1 MADTERMGG
10 GTKRISSGT
19 SSGLGADMEELH
31 SRKPEGVDIIQD
43 NRKSRNANRSQN
55 SQRAGNAENG
65 RSNQNVQRSGS
76 AKTGRDGRNVHRAGS
91 AETGR
96 DNQNVRKAG
105 KVKGGNAK
113 AGRRSQN
120 VQRSGSAKT
129 GRDGQNVHRA
139 GNARAGRVPGKGSV
153 NGNAGAKNSQG
164 AAMHPTPAKR
174 GQRPKRKRSG
184 RKFLIGLLCGMIILA
199 GLGYLVIVL
208 FEVEQI
214 VVTGNQYCSEAEIID
229 WLKQDPYS
237 DNALYLLWK
246 YNQNDVELLP
256 AVEEAKVGL
265 KDLRTVTVQVKE
277 KTFSGRIDYA
287 GKFLYFDQQ
296 GKAALITDSIIE
308 GVPYIE
314 GMEVNEEDIILGE
327 DLPEEKGQVYE
338 EIKELIPLLDK
349 QSLSPDKISCEG
361 TDLTLHFGGVRVQI
375 GNGKFADRLAQV
387 PPILEK
393 LTEMYAG
400 QTGVLHLENYDVSG
414 SSIRFVPDT
423 VEPSAEADA
432 AEPQPEGE
440 GEGEEGAAEP

>member
-1 MADTERMGG
+1 MADTERLGG

-19 SSGLGADMEELH
+19 SSGSGADMEEPH

-43 NRKSRNANRSQN
+43 NRKSRNANRPQN
-55 SQRAGNAENG
+55 SQRAANTETGRSGQDAQRARSTKNG
-65 RSNQNVQRSGS
+65 RDSQDVQRARSV
-76 AKTGRDGRNVHRAGS
+76 KTGRD
-91 AETGR
+91 
-96 DNQNVRKAG
+96 
-105 KVKGGNAK
+105 
-113 AGRRSQN
+113 SQN
-120 VQRSGSAKT
+120 VQRAGNVKNGNAKGGKGSQNVQRTGNVKNGNAKG
-129 GRDGQNVHRA
+129 GRDSQNVQRAGNVKNGNAKNGRDSRNVQRA
-139 GNARAGRVPGKGSV
+139 GNARA
-153 NGNAGAKNSQG
+153 KNSQG
-164 AAMHPTPAKR
+164 TAMHPAPPKR

-184 RKFLIGLLCGMIILA
+184 RKFLIGLLCGIIILA

-214 VVTGNQYCSEAEIID
+214 VVTGNQYCSEEEIIG

-246 YNQNDVELLP
+246 YNQNDVEPLP

-296 GKAALITDSIIE
+296 GKAALVTDAIIE

-314 GMEVNEEDIILGE
+314 GMEVNEEEIILGE
-327 DLPEEKGQVYE
+327 VLPKEAGQVYE

-375 GNGKFADRLAQV
+375 GNGKFADRLAQI

-400 QTGVLHLENYDVSG
+400 QTGVLHLENYDISG

-423 VEPSAEADA
+423 AEAPAEADA
-432 AEPQPEGE
+432 AEPQPE
-440 GEGEEGAAEP
+440 

>member
-1 MADTERMGG
+1 MAETERLEG
-10 GTKRISSGT
+10 GTKRIITDTPS
-19 SSGLGADMEELH
+19 DQRMDIEESPDWKLE
-31 SRKPEGVDIIQD
+31 SVDIIQN
-43 NRKSRNANRSQN
+43 NRKSGNADRIQNDQGGGSVKNGKSGQN
-55 SQRAGNAENG
+55 SRRTGSEKSGKNG
-65 RSNQNVQRSGS
+65 RNG
-76 AKTGRDGRNVHRAGS
+76 
-91 AETGR
+91 E
-96 DNQNVRKAG
+96 KAG
-105 KVKGGNAK
+105 KVKSGKNGQ
-113 AGRRSQN
+113 RIQN
-120 VQRSGSAKT
+120 TRSGRNSREARRDEAANGHAKSR
-129 GRDGQNVHRA
+129 GPQRA
-139 GNARAGRVPGKGSV
+139 DMQTA
-153 NGNAGAKNSQG
+153 
-164 AAMHPTPAKR
+164 PAKR
-174 GQRPKRKRSG
+174 GKKPKSKRSG
-184 RKFLIGLLCGMIILA
+184 RKFLIGLLGGIDILA

-214 VVTGNQYCSEAEIID
+214 VVAGNQYCSEEEIIE

-237 DNALYLLWK
+237 DNTLYLLWK
-246 YNQNDVELLP
+246 YNQNDVEQLP

-296 GKAALITDSIIE
+296 GKAALVTDSVIE

-314 GMEVNEEDIILGE
+314 GMEVNEEEIALGE
-327 DLPEEKGQVYE
+327 ALPEEEGQVYE
-338 EIKELIPLLDK
+338 EIKELIPLLEK
-349 QSLSPDKISCEG
+349 QSLTPDKISNEG

-423 VEPSAEADA
+423 AEAPSEA
-432 AEPQPEGE
+432 GAGAQPEGE
-440 GEGEEGAAEP
+440 DGGEDGAQPEGQDEGEDGAE

>member
-1 MADTERMGG
+1 MADTERLGE

-19 SSGLGADMEELH
+19 SPGPGADMAEPH

-43 NRKSRNANRSQN
+43 NRKSWNANRSQN
-55 SQRAGNAENG
+55 SQRSGNAENG

-113 AGRRSQN
+113 AGRRNQN
-120 VQRSGSAKT
+120 VQRA

-139 GNARAGRVPGKGSV
+139 GNARAGREPGKGSV
-153 NGNAGAKNSQG
+153 NGNAGAKNSRG

-184 RKFLIGLLCGMIILA
+184 RKLLIGLLCGMIILA

-214 VVTGNQYCSEAEIID
+214 IVTGNQYCPEEEIID

-246 YNQNDVELLP
+246 YNQNDVEQLP

-314 GMEVNEEDIILGE
+314 GMEINEEEITLGE
-327 DLPEEKGQVYE
+327 ALPEEEGQVYE
-338 EIKELIPLLDK
+338 EIKELIPLLEK
-349 QSLSPDKISCEG
+349 QNLSPDKISSEG

-423 VEPSAEADA
+423 AEPSAEADA

-440 GEGEEGAAEP
+440 GEGEEGGG